1 MDKNLISEVICIV
14 VNTLRIPPS
23 DGKLFNTDSALLGF
37 RPELDSMAVV
47 GLLTT
52 IEEHFDISI
61 NDDEI
66 SAEVFE
72 TIGTLTGFVERKLSE

>member
-1 MDKNLISEVICIV
+1 
-14 VNTLRIPPS
+14 
-23 DGKLFNTDSALLGF
+23 
-37 RPELDSMAVV
+37 MAVV

-61 NDDEI
+61 HDDEI

>member
-1 MDKNLISEVICIV
+1 MDENLIDGVICIV
-14 VNTLRIPPS
+14 VSTLRIPPA
-23 DGKLFNTDSALLGF
+23 DGRLFDTDSALLGF

-47 GLLTT
+47 GLLTA

-66 SAEVFE
+66 SAEIFE
-72 TIGTLTGFVERKLSE
+72 TIGTLTKFIERKLSE

>member
-1 MDKNLISEVICIV
+1 MDKNLIDGVICIV
-14 VNTLRIPPS
+14 VSTLRIPSS
-23 DGKLFNTDSALLGF
+23 DGELFDTDSALLGF

-47 GLLTT
+47 GLLTA

-66 SAEVFE
+66 SAEIFE
-72 TIGTLTGFVERKLSE
+72 TIGTLSKFIERKLSE